1 MEKRAFYWMS
11 MAVFV
16 CAISMM
22 FARPGG
28 KTIPMPSLLKTGCSW
43 TAVSISGY
51 DREYRILDGV
61 DLLRRAGIEVI
72 NLPISEEGE
81 KKDE

>member
-43 TAVSISGY
+43 TAVSISG
-51 DREYRILDGV
+51 RIIVTTSLNSG
-61 DLLRRAGIEVI
+61 LRPFGRR
-72 NLPISEEGE
+72 P
-81 KKDE
+81 K